1 MFLISEAGLFDM
13 SWVVGSVL
21 VLVASGFLSLVISRL
36 GSRFAPYAS
45 YVAVLGVLVA
55 AGLSTPA
62 IYDILTG
69 ASSAWGEYFEFE
81 WGLAFGPCLLGLD
94 FLSAFFLLTLLIVS
108 VLVSIYGLRYFDGH
122 ENSRSRTS
130 WFWLNLLIASMV
142 VIFMARDAI
151 LFLTAWELMTLS
163 SFFLV
168 MYEHEKKTSRE
179 AGWIYLVASHFGTAF
194 LIFVFLVLAR
204 ESGSTSFAKLGVPS
218 DFSHGIIFV
227 AALIGFGI
235 KAGIVPLHV
244 WLPEAHPA
252 APSHV
257 SAFMSGVMIKS
268 GIYGILRILFLIH
281 EVPTWW
287 GWTLIIVGAVSGVLG
302 VLFALAQHDIKRLLA
317 YHSVENIGIILLGI
331 GVGLLGM
338 SKEVPI
344 LVVLGFGGGL
354 LHVFNHAMF
363 KSLLFLSAGAVVRET
378 GTRDIDHLGGL
389 IKKMPWTA
397 VAFLVGAIAISGLPP
412 LNGFI
417 SEFLIYIGALKGLFA
432 LPILRGPEI
441 ILMVLVIISLSVMG
455 GLALACFAKVFGIVF
470 LGEPRAEVSARADGI
485 REVPFLMKAPM
496 VIFALICIGTAFSSP
511 FLMVWLFHLAAFT
524 KMGILPYPPF
534 SMDFSELNQSNMA
547 LWAFLLFS
555 LILIVLVVFFY
566 GIKRLMLRK
575 KTVDWNVTWD
585 CGYAAPTPRMQYTAS
600 SFVDPFVSLFKAF
613 LQPMEEKTRIHGFFP
628 KASLFFSETSDLF
641 MRRIYE
647 PIFRTLY
654 HFCSFALKIQGGRVN
669 IYILYIF
676 LTMIALLFWKMG

>member
-1 MFLISEAGLFDM
+1 M
-13 SWVVGSVL
+13 SWVVVSVL
-21 VLVASGFLSLVISRL
+21 VLVVSGFLSLIIGML
-36 GSRFAPYAS
+36 GTKPARVAS
-45 YVAVLGVLVA
+45 YIAVLGVLIAV
-55 AGLSTPA
+55 GLSTQT
-62 IYDILTG
+62 IYDIFTG
-69 ASSAWGEYFEFE
+69 ATSVWGDYFEFN
-81 WGLAFGPCLLGLD
+81 WGLSFGPCVLGLD
-94 FLSAFFLLTLLIVS
+94 FLSAFFLATLLIVS
-108 VLVSIYGLRYFDGH
+108 ALVSIYGLRYFDGH
-122 ENSRSRTS
+122 GESRSKSS

-142 VIFMARDAI
+142 VIFIARDAI
-151 LFLTAWELMTLS
+151 LFITAWEFMTLS

-168 MYEHEKKTSRE
+168 TYEHENKTSRE
-179 AGWIYLVASHFGTAF
+179 AGWIYLVASHIGVTF

-204 ESGSTSFAKLGVPS
+204 ESGSTNFAKLGIPS
-218 DFSHGIIFV
+218 GFSSGIIFI

-235 KAGIVPLHV
+235 KAGIIPLHV

-281 EVPTWW
+281 EVPAWW
-287 GWTLIIVGAVSGVLG
+287 GWTLIIVGATSGVLG

-317 YHSVENIGIILLGI
+317 YHSVENIGIIFLGI
-331 GVGLLGM
+331 GVGILGI
-338 SKEVPI
+338 SKEMPI

-363 KSLLFLSAGAVVRET
+363 KSLLFLSAGAVIRET
-378 GTRDIDHLGGL
+378 GTRDVDHLGGL

-397 VAFLVGAIAISGLPP
+397 LAFLVGAIAISGLPP

-432 LPILRGPEI
+432 FTALKGPEV
-441 ILMVLVIISLSVMG
+441 ILMVLVIASLCIMG

-470 LGEPRAEVSARADGI
+470 LGEPRSGISANYNNI
-485 REVPFLMKAPM
+485 KEIPFLMKAPM
-496 VIFALICIGTAFSSP
+496 VAFSLICIGTAFCSP
-511 FLMVWLFHLAAFT
+511 FFMIWLFHLAAFT

-534 SMDFSELNQSNMA
+534 SMDYSEFNQTNLA

-555 LILIVLVVFFY
+555 IVLIVFIGLLY
-566 GIKRLMLRK
+566 LIKRLALRK
-575 KTVDWNVTWD
+575 KTVALEVTWD
-585 CGYAAPTPRMQYTAS
+585 CGYAAPTARMQYTAS
-600 SFVDPFVSLFKAF
+600 SFIDPFVSMFKAF
-613 LQPMEEKTRIHGFFP
+613 LQPREETTRIHVFFP
-628 KASLFFSETSDLF
+628 KTSVFLSEASDLF
-641 MRRIYE
+641 MQKIYV
-647 PIFRTLY
+647 PIFRTFY